1 MKIAKAF
8 TIGVAVTAGW
18 LAGMATISWTK
29 AASPRLAD
37 LAVGQLDDQQ
47 RPIADRILK
56 FSRIGLS
63 GPYSIWLRSPQ
74 AAKPIIDLMDYV
86 RFQSSVPN
94 RLREFSIMIQGRL
107 WRSQVEWSS
116 HYQPAIKAGVSAETL
131 AALRLNKRPT
141 SMQPDEAA
149 VYDFC
154 MELFTKHAVSDQ
166 TYANLHQIH
175 ERPADRG
182 PDLAAGALCDRGR
195 DHGHGRPGLAGR
207 PGRRLQTGGAVSPRE
222 VNMRAVLTA

>member
-1 MKIAKAF
+1 MKTAKAL
-8 TIGVAVTAGW
+8 TIGLAVTAGW
-18 LAGMATISWTK
+18 LAGMATMSWTK
-29 AASPRLAD
+29 AASPRYPELTA
-37 LAVGQLDDQQ
+37 AQLDDQQ

-63 GPYSIWLRSPQ
+63 GPYHIWLRSPQ

-86 RFQSSVPN
+86 RFQSAVPN
-94 RLREFSIMIQGRL
+94 RLREFSILIQGRL

-131 AALRLNKRPT
+131 AALRMNKRPST
-141 SMQPDEAA
+141 MEPDEAA

-166 TYANLHQIH
+166 TYANLHKFMNDQQIVDLTLLQGLYVTAAATMAM
-175 ERPADRG
+175 ADQG
-182 PDLAAGALCDRGR
+182 LP
-195 DHGHGRPGLAGR
+195 PGLDVAFK
-207 PGRRLQTGGAVSPRE
+207 PGEP
-222 VNMRAVLTA
+222 